1 MYMSRERRQYILRL
15 LEQRGSIRT
24 SALARELGV
33 TDETIRTDLV
43 DMQALGL
50 LQRVHG
56 GARYSM
62 PTAPATEDSPRLDV
76 QLAQLVAAHIHPGA
90 RIYADAGPMARV
102 LATQLADKPCT
113 FITASPRLVTALAP
127 AAIQHRVICTG
138 GELDKQAGIFTHP
151 APEQLL
157 KKLQPDFAL
166 LCPAALAPEHAA
178 YRHAAQAIWA
188 QAAAACAAHTLVP
201 VASALLTNTA
211 PHRAQLRSYTLFTED
226 NVPAEFEGIP
236 TETVPYITEASFNEP
251 EY

>member
-62 PTAPATEDSPRLDV
+62 PTAPATADSPRLDV
-76 QLAQLVAAHIHPGA
+76 QLAQLVAAHIQPGA

-102 LATQLADKPCT
+102 LATQLTDKPCT
-113 FITASPRLVTALAP
+113 FITPSPRLVTALAP
-127 AAIQHRVICTG
+127 AAIRHRVICTG
-138 GELDKQAGIFTHP
+138 GELDKQAGIFTH
-151 APEQLL
+151 ANPEQVMQE
-157 KKLQPDFAL
+157 LQPDFAL
-166 LCPAALAPEHAA
+166 LCPAALAPDQAT

-188 QAAAACAAHTLVP
+188 QAAVACAARTLVS
-201 VASALLTNTA
+201 VASAVLSHTA
-211 PHRAQLRSYTLFTED
+211 PHRAQLRNYTLFTED
-226 NVPAEFEGIP
+226 NVPAEFAGIP

-251 EY
+251 KY

>member
-62 PTAPATEDSPRLDV
+62 PAVPATEDSPRLDV
-76 QLAQLVAAHIHPGA
+76 QLVQLVAAHIQPGA

-138 GELDKQAGIFTHP
+138 GELDKQAGIFTH
-151 APEQLL
+151 ANPEQVMQE
-157 KKLQPDFAL
+157 LQPDFAL

-188 QAAAACAAHTLVP
+188 QADAACAAHTLVP
-201 VASALLTNTA
+201 VPSAVLTNTA
-211 PHRAQLRSYTLFTED
+211 PHRAQLRSYALFTED
-226 NVPAEFEGIP
+226 NVPAEFAGIP